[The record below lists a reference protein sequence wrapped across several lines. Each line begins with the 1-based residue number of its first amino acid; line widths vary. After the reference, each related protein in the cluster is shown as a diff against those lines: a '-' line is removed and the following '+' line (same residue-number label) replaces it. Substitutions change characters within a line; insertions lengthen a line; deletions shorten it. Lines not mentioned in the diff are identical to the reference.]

1 MRALGPALVL
11 AALALS
17 GCGKDAVIDSG
28 IEGVA
33 MTGPTCPNLRDP
45 PEPECDDKPYEGDLV
60 VATPDGGKVLKK
72 FRTNAHGEFRVAIG
86 PGEYSIRN
94 DPASDNFPYC
104 SSQGTIIVE
113 AGRFTRAD
121 VSCDTGIR

>member
-1 MRALGPALVL
+1 MRVPLVAVVLVALG
-11 AALALS
+11 LS
-17 GCGKDAVIDSG
+17 GCGEGAIIDSG

-33 MTGPTCPNLRDP
+33 MMGPTCPVERDP
-45 PEPECDDKPYEGDLV
+45 PDPDCADKPYEGDLV
-60 VATPDGGKVLKK
+60 VTTPDQGKMLKE
-72 FRTNAHGEFRVAIG
+72 FRTNAHGEFQVAIG

-104 SSQGTIIVE
+104 STQGTIVVE